1 MRTAVLLVGILG
13 SLAAGTLGVLWF
25 LQKNS
30 PEGQLLEALRR
41 ELSGKLDAD
50 ALSKL
55 KEWDRHVWAI
65 WFLFAAVPVG
75 LAGAIL
81 GFNGRGFSGAVLL
94 FLAVLGPAVLAWRSL
109 VFTCILLVAGL
120 LCLFVKRRRP
130 ALAS

>member
-1 MRTAVLLVGILG
+1 MRTAVLIVGILG
-13 SLAAGTLGVLWF
+13 CMAAGTLGVLWF

-30 PEGQLLEALRR
+30 PEGQLLEALRQDLR
-41 ELSGKLDAD
+41 GRLDAD

-55 KEWDRHVWAI
+55 KDWDRHVWAI
-65 WFLFAAVPVG
+65 WFLFAAVPLG
-75 LAGAIL
+75 LGGAIL

-94 FLAVLGPAVLAWRSL
+94 FLAVLGPAVLASRSL
-109 VFTCILLVAGL
+109 VFTGVLLIAGL